1 MPRCLLW
8 WMPSAGTNRRPRTK
22 RIDGQC
28 SGRGEE
34 DLPSTAIILVGPE
47 EDVAVAAAAAA
58 ATIALV
64 PRGGPWCRAGRAARA
79 ERREVG
85 RGNANSSLLQPQL
98 LSTTKRTSPLPQE
111 MTLRI
116 LPGLSC
122 GRATREMRKNVRKR
136 RTQEMAKDTIKR
148 KWQELGLPVVIA
160 VTFPLM
166 NLTRAE
172 AEAQMISWGHHG
184 TLVAPNQ

>member
-1 MPRCLLW
+1 
-8 WMPSAGTNRRPRTK
+8 MPSAGTNRRPRTK

-34 DLPSTAIILVGPE
+34 DLPPIAIILVGPE
-47 EDVAVAAAAAA
+47 EDVAVAV

-64 PRGGPWCRAGRAARA
+64 PRGEPWCRAGRAVRA

-85 RGNANSSLLQPQL
+85 RGNATSNSSLLQPQL
-98 LSTTKRTSPLPQE
+98 LSTMKRTSPLPQE
-111 MTLRI
+111 MTLSL

-122 GRATREMRKNVRKR
+122 GRATREMRKNVRR
-136 RTQEMAKDTIKR
+136 RRIQEMARDIIKE
-148 KWQELGLPVVIA
+148 KWQKIGLVVIA

-166 NLTRAE
+166 NLTTLMVARAG